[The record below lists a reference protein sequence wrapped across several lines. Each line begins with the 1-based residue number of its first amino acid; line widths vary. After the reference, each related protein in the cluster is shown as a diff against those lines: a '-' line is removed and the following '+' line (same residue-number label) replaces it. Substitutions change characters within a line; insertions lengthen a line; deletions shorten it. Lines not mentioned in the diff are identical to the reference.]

1 MDPKVP
7 WIKRLFKSGD
17 VRHSGA
23 VEDGQDSRE
32 LVDGLRSQ
40 LQSQEEELVALRS
53 EKKAN
58 FWEEQVKGLAV
69 IGYVFLALF
78 IGFILWVF
86 LWPE

>member
-1 MDPKVP
+1 MAPKVP
-7 WIKRLFKSGD
+7 WIKRLFRSGD
-17 VRHSGA
+17 

-32 LVDGLRSQ
+32 LVDALRSQ

-53 EKKAN
+53 VKKAN
-58 FWEEQVKGLAV
+58 FWEDQVKGLAV

-78 IGFILWVF
+78 IGFILWAF